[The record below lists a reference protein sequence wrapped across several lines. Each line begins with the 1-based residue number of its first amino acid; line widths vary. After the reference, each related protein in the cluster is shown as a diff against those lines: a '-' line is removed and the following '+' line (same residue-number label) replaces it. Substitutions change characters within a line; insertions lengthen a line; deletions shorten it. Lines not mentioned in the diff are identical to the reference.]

1 MNRIKQH
8 VALATVAC
16 GLLAAAGC
24 AGATVTKT
32 VTSTSTAAAPSSPA
46 EAAGAPSPSP
56 SASAPPT
63 LRTGRTVTVHYTDSA
78 NNASVTRW
86 TLSKAENLGTDTS
99 NTGYDVIALYLTIA
113 NVGTTPADGDPL
125 TDFVWVGA
133 NGRVDDTI
141 GGIAGLNNAVTA
153 ENGTDLSLQGQLA
166 PGQSEVGYVNVDV
179 PRGEQ
184 GVLAVPDGGVS
195 LIGGSGPNVLLIDY
209 S

>member
-1 MNRIKQH
+1 MNTIKRRM
-8 VALATVAC
+8 ALGIGAC
-16 GLLAAAGC
+16 GLLAVAGC

-32 VTSTSTAAAPSSPA
+32 VAATPTSAAATSSSPA
-46 EAAGAPSPSP
+46 EAAAPSPS

-63 LRTGRTVTVHYTDSA
+63 LRADRTVTVHYTDSA
-78 NNASVTRW
+78 NDASVTRW
-86 TLSKAENLGTDTS
+86 TLTKAVNLGTDTS

-133 NGRVDDTI
+133 DGRVDDTI

-153 ENGTDLSLQGQLA
+153 QNGTDLSLQGQLA
-166 PGQSEVGYVNVDV
+166 PGQSEVGYLNVDV
-179 PRGEQ
+179 PRGQQ

-195 LIGGSGPNVLLIDY
+195 LVGGAGPNVLVIDY